1 MRAASQANET
11 WLGDG
16 FALRVNFRG
25 DLGRLKREAELA
37 AQLPVS
43 ARYPGVL
50 TCGDD
55 GVIEWLLSRRVA
67 GVALAHAWTDLEDR
81 QRAQAI
87 RDLADALRALHGVD
101 ARALAGDR
109 ELAPPHVLPLA
120 PLVELIEK
128 LADRRLLPLEL
139 AAALRRHVEGRWD
152 AFDEGNV
159 GLVHGDPHL
168 ENVLWD
174 GAQVSAVLDLEW
186 ARRSYLECDLETLLS
201 FFDHPRLFVA
211 VEHEPRARA
220 EDYAEAPA
228 WLCDRYPELFAHPRL
243 ADRLGILHLSRTLTI
258 VDESPSP
265 AAVSPLRLAQLR
277 AVLSG
282 SSFLDRAASTLR
294 GQ

>member
-1 MRAASQANET
+1 M
-11 WLGDG
+11 
-16 FALRVNFRG
+16 
-25 DLGRLKREAELA
+25 
-37 AQLPVS
+37 
-43 ARYPGVL
+43 
-50 TCGDD
+50 
-55 GVIEWLLSRRVA
+55 
-67 GVALAHAWTDLEDR
+67 
-81 QRAQAI
+81 
-87 RDLADALRALHGVD
+87 
-101 ARALAGDR
+101 
-109 ELAPPHVLPLA
+109 LPLA
-120 PLVELIEK
+120 PLVEAIEK
-128 LADRRLLPLEL
+128 LADRRLLPLGL

-243 ADRLGILHLSRTLTI
+243 ADRLGILHLSRTLTT

-282 SSFLDRAASTLR
+282 ALSSIARRLRSAASSERPDHAALGDGPLR
-294 GQ
+294 RPSARTRGRPRRADSCSPRGPGHAFTFPSGHVPTVQSLVQGAL